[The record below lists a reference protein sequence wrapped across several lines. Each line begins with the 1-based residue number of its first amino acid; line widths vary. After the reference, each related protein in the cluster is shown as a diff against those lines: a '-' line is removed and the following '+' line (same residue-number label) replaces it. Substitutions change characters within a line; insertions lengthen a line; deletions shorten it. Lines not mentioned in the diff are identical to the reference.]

1 MFREIMYMILLGIL
15 VIIEFP
21 LVLIIYLFLSIMYV
35 ISVILE
41 FIFKPFRI
49 LFEKLF

>member
-1 MFREIMYMILLGIL
+1 MFREIIYMILLSVL

-35 ISVILE
+35 ISIILE

-49 LFEKLF
+49 LFEKLI